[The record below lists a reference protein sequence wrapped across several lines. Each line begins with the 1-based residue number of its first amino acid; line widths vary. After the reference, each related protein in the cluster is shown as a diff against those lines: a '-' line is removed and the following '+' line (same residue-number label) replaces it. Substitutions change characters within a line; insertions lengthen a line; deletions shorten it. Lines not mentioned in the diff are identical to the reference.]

1 MCIRERERVL
11 VSLFKLINVKEITLF
26 MMENKLKTMLLYLTK
41 M

>member
-11 VSLFKLINVKEITLF
+11 VSLFKLINVKEIALF